1 MILTKEVEVKPT
13 GRMLTYYRNK
23 GYDAKYNQPLSVKV
37 NDLLDNSNVKIEA
50 LCDYCKE
57 NVLHVRYADYTKR
70 IRETGK
76 IACLDCSPKKAKE
89 TNLLRYGVEN
99 YAQTKECRVKMENT
113 MESRYGVKYAFQ
125 DERFYNSY
133 KDTCV
138 ERYGKDYRKN
148 FAEKASNTFYQKTGY
163 HNPLESPNI
172 RKKIEDTCVEKYGVK
187 NPFGSAEI
195 KEKIKNSFIEKYGVE
210 NPNQIPEIREKIS
223 KTLYKNSSQKSSTQ
237 QQYLCDLYSGILNYP
252 ISYYNAD
259 IYLSNDNFV
268 IEYDGGGHDLN
279 VRLGHL
285 TQNEFNQKEIIRD
298 NIIKRNGY
306 KQMKIISSTD
316 KLPSD
321 DVLLKMLSDA
331 RQYFIDYPNHSWI
344 EFNVDNSTVRN
355 AENKNG
361 ISYDFG
367 DLRKIT
373 QDAA

>member
-89 TNLLRYGVEN
+89 TSLLRYGVEN

-125 DERFYNSY
+125 DEHFYNSY

-138 ERYGKDYRKN
+138 ERYGEDYRKN

-163 HNPLESPNI
+163 HNPLESSNI
-172 RKKIEDTCVEKYGVK
+172 RKRIEETCVEKYGVK

-237 QQYLCDLYSGILNYP
+237 QQYLCNLYSGILNYP
-252 ISYYNAD
+252 ISCYNAD

-285 TQNEFNQKEIIRD
+285 TQNEFNQKEIIRN

-321 DVLLKMLSDA
+321 DVLLKMLSDV

-344 EFNVDNSTVRN
+344 EFNVDNSTVCN

-373 QDAA
+373 QDVA

>member
-13 GRMLTYYRNK
+13 GKMLKYYRDK
-23 GYDAKYNQPLSVKV
+23 GYDAKYKRPLFVNV
-37 NDLLDNSNVKIEA
+37 NDLPNNSNIKIEV

-57 NVLHVRYADYTKR
+57 NVVYVRYADYTKR
-70 IRETGK
+70 MNKTGK
-76 IACLDCSPKKAKE
+76 IACLDCSPKKVKE
-89 TNLLRYGVEN
+89 TSLLRYGVEN

-125 DERFYNSY
+125 DESFYNSY

-172 RKKIEDTCVEKYGVK
+172 RKKIEETCVEKYGVK

-210 NPNQIPEIREKIS
+210 NPNKIPEIREKIS

-237 QQYLCDLYSGILNYP
+237 QQYLCNLYSGILNYP
-252 ISYYNAD
+252 ISCYNAD

-285 TQNEFNQKEIIRD
+285 TQNEFNQKEIVRN

-331 RQYFIDYPNHSWI
+331 RRYFIDYPNHSWI
-344 EFNVDNSTVRN
+344 EFNIDNSIVRN

-361 ISYDFG
+361 ISYEFG
-367 DLRKIT
+367 SLRRIT
-373 QDAA
+373 QNVE